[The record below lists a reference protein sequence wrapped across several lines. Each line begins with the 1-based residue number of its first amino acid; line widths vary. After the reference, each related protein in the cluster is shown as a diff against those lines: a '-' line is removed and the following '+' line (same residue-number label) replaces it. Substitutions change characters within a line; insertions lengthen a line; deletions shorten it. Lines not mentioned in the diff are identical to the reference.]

1 MWSKLW
7 NYKEGAAVGAGLL
20 LTGTLLQLFVGEIN
34 WDYLVWPTNII
45 TTGAFIIILLGLH
58 MLRGRVYL
66 CRWLGLTTSAVCA
79 LMYAL
84 LMTVIMGLVRQAPS
98 GTQAIDPIGFSQMI
112 RSWPFVLIYTWL
124 TVSLGLTVLRRGF
137 PSEWRDVVF
146 QLNHAGLFISLV
158 AATMGNADMQR
169 LKMTCRLGNAEW
181 RAVDSADNIHE
192 LPLAIEL
199 QEFTIEEY
207 PPKLMIISNATG
219 KTLPEGN
226 PHHMLLE
233 DGVKRGSL
241 LDWDIQIVKNIPMAA
256 SVATRDTI
264 IFTEFHS
271 MGATFATYLKAR
283 HRQSGISREG
293 WVSNGS
299 FMFPYKALQLDSE
312 HSIVMP
318 EREPRRY
325 ASRIK
330 AYTESSKVLDSIVE
344 VNHPVGIEGWK
355 IYQLSYDESKGR
367 WSDISI
373 FELVRDPWLPAVYVG
388 IFMMMAGALAMMFT
402 KSKPTKQL

>member
-7 NYKEGAAVGAGLL
+7 NFKEGAAVGAGLL
-20 LTGTLLQLFVGEIN
+20 GTGVMLQLCVGEIN

-45 TTGAFIIILLGLH
+45 TTGAFIVILIGLH
-58 MLRGRVYL
+58 LLRRRVYL
-66 CRWLGLTTSAVCA
+66 CSWLGGATSAVCA

-84 LMTVIMGLVRQAPS
+84 LMTAVMGLVRQAPS
-98 GTQAIDPIGFSQMI
+98 GTQALDPIGFSQMI
-112 RSWPFVLIYTWL
+112 RSWPFELTYVWL
-124 TVSLGLTVLRRGF
+124 TVSLGLTILRRGF
-137 PSEWRDVVF
+137 PSDWRDAVF
-146 QLNHAGLFISLV
+146 QLNHLGLFVALV

-169 LKMTCRLGNAEW
+169 LKMTCRTGNAEW
-181 RAVDSADNIHE
+181 RAVDSSGNIHE

-199 QEFTIEEY
+199 QEFTIDEY
-207 PPKLMIISNATG
+207 PPKLMIISNVTG
-219 KTLPEGN
+219 KTLLEGN

-233 DGVKRGSL
+233 HGVKRGAL

-264 IFTEFHS
+264 KFTEFHS
-271 MGATFATYLKAR
+271 VGAAFASYLKAR
-283 HRQSGISREG
+283 HRQTGECREG

-299 FMFPYKALQLDSE
+299 FIFPYKALQLDSA

-318 EREPRRY
+318 DREPRRY
-325 ASRIK
+325 ASEIK
-330 AYTESSKVLDSIVE
+330 VYTEAGEVTEGVVE
-344 VNHPVGIEGWK
+344 VNRPFDVGGWK

-373 FELVRDPWLPAVYVG
+373 FELIRDPWLPAVYAG
-388 IFMMMAGALAMMFT
+388 IFMMIAGALAMMFT
-402 KSKPTKQL
+402 RSKTH